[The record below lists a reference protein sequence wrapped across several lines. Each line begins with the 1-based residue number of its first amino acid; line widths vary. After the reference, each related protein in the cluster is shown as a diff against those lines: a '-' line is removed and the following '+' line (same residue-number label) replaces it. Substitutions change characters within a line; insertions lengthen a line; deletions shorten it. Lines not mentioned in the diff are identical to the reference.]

1 MNSYK
6 KITFCNNCG
15 KTGHLFHQCRIP
27 ITSIGIITFRKIKN
41 DIELL
46 MIKRKDTLSFVD
58 FMRGKYNLEDID
70 YIKNLFEKM
79 CINEH
84 KLIKENDFYTLWKY
98 VWGDEIISQYKNE
111 EKTSLNK
118 FNSIKNGYIF
128 NNKNINLDYF
138 LSKINIKYNTT
149 EWGFPK
155 GRRNY
160 QEKDI
165 SCGLREFEEETGYV
179 KDDLTVISNI
189 FPIEEI
195 FTGSNLKSYKHKY
208 FLALMDNNIE
218 PKNEFQTNEINEI
231 KWINL
236 NDVNSYIRDYNIEKI
251 KLIDELINIL
261 KTYKL
266 YI

>member
-1 MNSYK
+1 MV
-6 KITFCNNCG
+6 
-15 KTGHLFHQCRIP
+15 
-27 ITSIGIITFRKIKN
+27 
-41 DIELL
+41 
-46 MIKRKDTLSFVD
+46 KRKDTLSFVD

-79 CINEH
+79 ATSEN
-84 KLIKENDFYTLWKY
+84 KLIKENSFETLWNY
-98 VWGDEIISQYKNE
+98 VWGDEIIAQYKNE
-111 EKTSLNK
+111 EKNSKIK

-128 NNKNINLDYF
+128 NNIL
-138 LSKINIKYNTT
+138 INIDYIFSNITIKYFDT

-165 SCGLREFEEETGYV
+165 SCGIREFEEETGYL
-179 KDDLTVISNI
+179 KDDLTLISNI

-208 FLALMDNNIE
+208 FIALMDNDIE
-218 PKNEFQTNEINEI
+218 PKNEFQTNEITEI
-231 KWINL
+231 KWIEIDEIKN
-236 NDVNSYIRDYNIEKI
+236 YIRDYNIEKI
-251 KLIDELINIL
+251 KLLDELIKLL
-261 KTYKL
+261 KSYKL